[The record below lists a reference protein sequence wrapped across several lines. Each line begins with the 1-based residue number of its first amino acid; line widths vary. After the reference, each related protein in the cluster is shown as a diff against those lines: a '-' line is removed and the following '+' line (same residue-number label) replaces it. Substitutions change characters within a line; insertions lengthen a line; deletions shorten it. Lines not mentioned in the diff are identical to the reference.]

1 MSWWNRLCN
10 MLAPGGKVCWNRRH
24 GLLTHASRRLQPLT
38 CIAGAGDFL
47 LEPGGRDATN
57 SDTMQPA
64 GDVFA
69 LTDYL
74 IFWNRGLSLL
84 ELANVLC
91 CGHHIMWPAA
101 PALRSAARNLLSSC
115 FEDAGTDD
123 CASCAW
129 VISDGDTGK
138 FCWSHRLFLLEPTMC
153 FSIASV
159 HLSFCVLN
167 FLLDMVV
174 QGRR

>member
-1 MSWWNRLCN
+1 MVEPTLQHAGTGWQS
-10 MLAPGGKVCWNRRH
+10 
-24 GLLTHASRRLQPLT
+24 LLEPTPWFADT
-38 CIAGAGDFL
+38 CIPPATTVDVYCWSRGFL

-91 CGHHIMWPAA
+91 CGHHIMSPGRQLFGQ
-101 PALRSAARNLLSSC
+101 LRGICYHHVL
-115 FEDAGTDD
+115 
-123 CASCAW
+123 
-129 VISDGDTGK
+129 K
-138 FCWSHRLFLLEPTMC
+138 MLEPTTVRL
-153 FSIASV
+153 AP
-159 HLSFCVLN
+159 
-167 FLLDMVV
+167 
-174 QGRR
+174 G